1 MKKTKFDLITEIRK
15 FFEIQAFQSII
26 PWAEKNINFSND
38 ISAQR
43 NFLDFSLYPYQVDI
57 LKQWEDLK
65 HRKEIVVCSP
75 EQMGKTNLFVVGLL
89 WRMIFA
95 PCQSMIVYPSD
106 NLASETN
113 VTKIQPLMKHIPQLK
128 LELERPRSFRSDRY
142 SFSNLISY
150 FQGAGSKIVSKSCQI
165 VIGDEVDQWPKIRKN
180 R

>member
-1 MKKTKFDLITEIRK
+1 MKKEKFNLINEIRK

-75 EQMGKTNLFVVGLL
+75 EQMGKTNLFVV
-89 WRMIFA
+89 RT
-95 PCQSMIVYPSD
+95 IVENDICTMSVAYCVP
-106 NLASETN
+106 
-113 VTKIQPLMKHIPQLK
+113 
-128 LELERPRSFRSDRY
+128 FR
-142 SFSNLISY
+142 
-150 FQGAGSKIVSKSCQI
+150 
-165 VIGDEVDQWPKIRKN
+165 
-180 R
+180 